1 MCRENGIK
9 YSIAFGT
16 LIGAIRHHGFI
27 PWDDDIDIMMTRDNY
42 EMFLKKY
49 SVEKN
54 KKYKI
59 LEKRY
64 NPEYY
69 HQFTKIVDTDT
80 YVEERKLKKI
90 DDMGVWVDVF
100 PIDYMNSKNFK
111 KKLFVLTFYQ
121 EGLHKAKGDIKKSDK
136 NIILKFI
143 KKTIFINHLNFWYN
157 KTLKFVMK
165 ETYKRDNDIAG
176 AILGDSLKK
185 IMFNRE
191 LFDEYTDVEFE
202 GHKIMAIKNYDYN
215 LKKIYGD
222 YMKIPNEHKIHDVD
236 AYYKK

>member
-176 AILGDSLKK
+176 AILDDSLKK